1 MSFFY
6 SPYTF
11 AQNSKYKGMIFEFFA
26 KKHLSEALFLR
37 IRVKKYPYSLYF
49 DDILNIFHYIRNATL
64 CAYNDLPGLIY
75 AKMGG
80 KYII

>member
-1 MSFFY
+1 
-6 SPYTF
+6 
-11 AQNSKYKGMIFEFFA
+11 MIFDFFA

-37 IRVKKYPYSLYF
+37 IRVKKHPYSLYF